1 MENGLQKALQQQ
13 WSSPVFDPSLYFS
26 HVETWMQVHRAWE
39 AIAAKQFTWAT
50 HDSYDNTIRQF
61 EQADK
66 VLNEK
71 VQQTKEQGLVFP
83 FDMMQLASENM
94 LSGWLAMTGQESAAA
109 DNSQQ
114 MAELEQA
121 LALMTAECEKAQ
133 KAKQTAQRNQRKVKT
148 ELDASAAKVASLNEE
163 LRSVKA
169 ELAAANKL
177 ANKEQTELLAGQKT
191 LQNENDA
198 LKKQLKELQSQ
209 QMSQTKASQT
219 KSSDVS

>member
-13 WSSPVFDPSLYFS
+13 WSSPVFDPNLYFS
-26 HVETWMQVHRAWE
+26 HVKTWMQVHRAWE
-39 AIAAKQFTWAT
+39 AIAAKQFSRAT
-50 HDSYDNTIRQF
+50 HDGYDNTLKQI

-109 DNSQQ
+109 DHSQQ
-114 MAELEQA
+114 LEELEQA
-121 LALMTAECEKAQ
+121 LALMTSECEKAQ

-148 ELDASAAKVASLNEE
+148 DLDASTAKVASLNEE
-163 LRSVKA
+163 LRAVKA
-169 ELAAANKL
+169 ELAEANKL
-177 ANKEQTELLAGQKT
+177 AKKEQAELLAGQKT

-209 QMSQTKASQT
+209 LVSQTKASQT
-219 KSSDVS
+219 KSSDMS

>member
-1 MENGLQKALQQQ
+1 MENGLHKALQQQ

-26 HVETWMQVHRAWE
+26 HVETWIQVHRAWE
-39 AIAAKQFTWAT
+39 AIAAKQFTRAT
-50 HDSYDNTIRQF
+50 HDSYDNTVRQI

-94 LSGWLAMTGQESAAA
+94 LSGWLAITGQESAAA

-114 MAELEQA
+114 VAELEEA

-148 ELDASAAKVASLNEE
+148 DLDASAEKVASLNEE
-163 LRSVKA
+163 LKGAKA
-169 ELAAANKL
+169 ELAEANKR
-177 ANKEQTELLAGQKT
+177 AKQAQTELLAGQKT

-209 QMSQTKASQT
+209 LASQTKASQT

>member
-13 WSSPVFDPSLYFS
+13 WSSPVFDPSLYLS
-26 HVETWMQVHRAWE
+26 HVATWMQVHRAWE
-39 AIAAKQFTWAT
+39 AIAAKQFTRVT
-50 HDSYDNTIRQF
+50 HDSYDNTVRQI

-94 LSGWLAMTGQESAAA
+94 LSGWLAMTGQESAAE

-114 MAELEQA
+114 VAELEEA

-148 ELDASAAKVASLNEE
+148 ELDASAAKVTSLDEE
-163 LRSVKA
+163 LRAVKA
-169 ELAAANKL
+169 ELAETNKRV
-177 ANKEQTELLAGQKT
+177 KQEQSELLAGQKT

-209 QMSQTKASQT
+209 QASQMKASQT

>member
-1 MENGLQKALQQQ
+1 MENGLHKALQQQ

-26 HVETWMQVHRAWE
+26 HVETWVQVHRAWE
-39 AIAAKQFTWAT
+39 TIAAKQFTRAT
-50 HDSYDNTIRQF
+50 HDSYGNTLKQI

-114 MAELEQA
+114 VAELEEA
-121 LALMTAECEKAQ
+121 LAQMTAECDKAQ

-148 ELDASAAKVASLNEE
+148 DLDASTAKVASLNEA
-163 LRSVKA
+163 LRAAKA
-169 ELAAANKL
+169 ELAEANKL
-177 ANKEQTELLAGQKT
+177 AKKEQAALLADQKT
-191 LQNENDA
+191 LQSENDA
-198 LKKQLKELQSQ
+198 LKKQLKALQSQ
-209 QMSQTKASQT
+209 QVSSAKTLQTKASDA
-219 KSSDVS
+219 S